1 MNNVHSTGFAGEV
14 PFGFE
19 VDHVTN
25 SSISSRPRK
34 NNPYHPTPRSNTST
48 AAESSSTKAESK
60 PETKPE
66 TKPNPT
72 AAITPSTAQA
82 AASATPLERVTKKAQ
97 EVRRLCGETRVS
109 MLVDCELCFYFR
121 YGQHLG
127 SLLYL
132 LTTLR

>member
-34 NNPYHPTPRSNTST
+34 DNPYHPTPRSNTST

-60 PETKPE
+60 PETKLE

-72 AAITPSTAQA
+72 AAIAPSTAQ
-82 AASATPLERVTKKAQ
+82 AASATPLERVTAKAQ
-97 EVRRLCGETRVS
+97 EVRRLCGEARVS
-109 MLVDCELCFYFR
+109 MLVEFELCFYFR
-121 YGQHLG
+121 YGLHLG
-127 SLLYL
+127 SLL
-132 LTTLR
+132 